1 MSSVARRPDGRWRA
15 RYRDT
20 SGREHAKHFKRK
32 VDAQTW
38 LDSVTSARVSGTY
51 VDPRVAL
58 VTVGEWAAL
67 WLAGQV
73 HLKASSRARTEG
85 IVTKHVTH
93 RWAAVKLRDVSHA
106 EVQSWVAELRGSGL
120 SASSVRRI
128 HGVLAQVLE
137 LAVRDRRLATNPA
150 RGVSLPRV
158 VSRPAR
164 FLTAEQVETLAN
176 ECGDSGLL
184 VRFLAYTGL
193 RWGEATALLV
203 GDLDFDRRRIH
214 VARAASEVE
223 GRLLLD
229 TTKTN
234 KSRVVALPGFL
245 AEELMTA
252 TTGKKPDHLV
262 FGNRRGGLL
271 RNRNF
276 TTRVLAPAAAEVGLN
291 GLTVHA
297 LRHTAA

>member
-1 MSSVARRPDGRWRA
+1 
-15 RYRDT
+15 
-20 SGREHAKHFKRK
+20 
-32 VDAQTW
+32 
-38 LDSVTSARVSGTY
+38 
-51 VDPRVAL
+51 
-58 VTVGEWAAL
+58 
-67 WLAGQV
+67 
-73 HLKASSRARTEG
+73 
-85 IVTKHVTH
+85 
-93 RWAAVKLRDVSHA
+93 
-106 EVQSWVAELRGSGL
+106 
-120 SASSVRRI
+120 
-128 HGVLAQVLE
+128 
-137 LAVRDRRLATNPA
+137 
-150 RGVSLPRV
+150 
-158 VSRPAR
+158 
-164 FLTAEQVETLAN
+164 VETLAN

-234 KSRVVALPGFL
+234 KSRVVALPAFL

-297 LRHTAA
+297 LRHTAASLAISAGANVKVVQQMLGHATASMTLDLYGHLFPDQLDDIASRLDAIGRSVKVRYPGDGSCPVGGRHPQADFARRGRPRGVANAPSSLDRSCRIGWTRITLPSTASWTEPATIATCTLARAQRRPHA